1 MRARIVVAWMVA
13 AVIGL
18 VLAAGITMA
27 ASQLSSQRIGLSG
40 EPPSSGDV
48 LVPRERPSPSRQTTA
63 RPPHVTTPA
72 AGDEEQ
78 GEDD

>member
-1 MRARIVVAWMVA
+1 MRARIVIAWIVA

-18 VLAAGITMA
+18 ALAAAITMA

-63 RPPHVTTPA
+63 RPPHLTTPP
-72 AGDEEQ
+72 AGDDAQ

>member
-1 MRARIVVAWMVA
+1 MSARIVVAWIVA

-18 VLAAGITMA
+18 ALAAAITMA

-40 EPPSSGDV
+40 EPPSSVDG
-48 LVPRERPSPSRQTTA
+48 LAPRARPGPAPRPTA
-63 RPPHVTTPA
+63 RPPHVTKPP
-72 AGDEEQ
+72 AGDEAQ